1 MSRLRQVR
9 SDEGTIGI
17 LTLGFTV
24 LALMLIL
31 VVSSASAVHLTRL
44 RLTHLADELA
54 EDAAD
59 AVDTAGYFEDPDSG
73 QAALDLATAAMAD
86 AVQRHV
92 DERGMD
98 RLEGVQVVS
107 VEALDDSTARITI
120 EVTVYPL
127 FGVEALLPFA
137 DGIVLRATGEAR
149 SF

>member
-1 MSRLRQVR
+1 MNWRRAVR
-9 SDEGTIGI
+9 SDDGTIGV
-17 LTLGFTV
+17 LSLGFTV
-24 LALMLIL
+24 LALMVIL

-59 AVDTAGYFEDPDSG
+59 AVDTAGYFDGSG
-73 QAALDLATAAMAD
+73 ASRPSLDLATDAMTA

-92 DERGMD
+92 DDRGVD
-98 RLEGVQVVS
+98 HLEGVYLVS
-107 VEALDDSTARITI
+107 VEALDDATASVTI

-137 DGIVLRATGEAR
+137 DGITLQATGQAR

>member
-1 MSRLRQVR
+1 MSRLREVR

-59 AVDTAGYFEDPDSG
+59 AVDTAGYFEGPDTDR
-73 QAALDLATAAMAD
+73 AALDLATAAMTS

-92 DERGMD
+92 HERGVD
-98 RLEGVQVVS
+98 QLEGVHLVS
-107 VEALDDSTARITI
+107 VEAFDDSTARITI
-120 EVTVYPL
+120 EVTAFPL

-137 DGIVLRATGEAR
+137 DGITLRATGEAR

>member
-1 MSRLRQVR
+1 MNRLRRTR

-31 VVSSASAVHLTRL
+31 VVSAATAVHLTRL

-59 AVDTAGYFEDPDSG
+59 AVDTADYFGASATSPE
-73 QAALDLATAAMAD
+73 ALDLATSAMTE

-92 DERGMD
+92 GQRGIAP
-98 RLEGVQVVS
+98 LEGAHVVS
-107 VEALDDSTARITI
+107 VEAIDDSTARVTVEI
-120 EVTVYPL
+120 TVYPL
-127 FGVEALLPFA
+127 FGVEALMPFA
-137 DGIVLRATGEAR
+137 DGITLRATGQAR

>member
-1 MSRLRQVR
+1 MIRFRRAR
-9 SDEGTIGI
+9 SDDGTIGI

-59 AVDTAGYFEDPDSG
+59 AVDTAGYFDGPS
-73 QAALDLATAAMAD
+73 AAPASLDLATVAMTD

-92 DERGMD
+92 DERGVD
-98 RLEGVQVVS
+98 QLDGVRLVS
-107 VEALDDSTARITI
+107 VETLDDSTARITI
-120 EVTVYPL
+120 EMTVYPL

-137 DGIVLRATGEAR
+137 DGITLRATGEAR

>member
-1 MSRLRQVR
+1 MNRFRRAR

-54 EDAAD
+54 ADAAD
-59 AVDTAGYFEDPDSG
+59 AVDTAGYFDGPGAGPAS
-73 QAALDLATAAMAD
+73 LDLATVAMTD

-92 DERGMD
+92 DERGVD
-98 RLEGVQVVS
+98 QLEGVHLVS
-107 VEALDDSTARITI
+107 VETLDDSTARIMI

-137 DGIVLRATGEAR
+137 DGITLRATGEAR

>member
-1 MSRLRQVR
+1 MNRLRLAR

-31 VVSSASAVHLTRL
+31 VVSAASAVHLTRL

-59 AVDTAGYFEDPDSG
+59 AVDTGGYFDGPGTGLASI
-73 QAALDLATAAMAD
+73 DLATAAMTS

-92 DERGMD
+92 DERGVD
-98 RLEGVQVVS
+98 HLEGVHLVS
-107 VEALDDSTARITI
+107 VETLDDSTARITI

-127 FGVEALLPFA
+127 FGVEALMPFA
-137 DGIVLRATGEAR
+137 DGITLRATGESR

>member
-1 MSRLRQVR
+1 MTRFRQAR

-59 AVDTAGYFEDPDSG
+59 AVDTAGYFDGLGTEQVSI
-73 QAALDLATAAMAD
+73 DLATAAMTD

-92 DERGMD
+92 DERGVD
-98 RLEGVQVVS
+98 RLEGVHLVS
-107 VEALDDSTARITI
+107 VEAFDDSTARITI

-137 DGIVLRATGEAR
+137 DGITLRATGQAR

>member
-1 MSRLRQVR
+1 MRRIRAAR

-31 VVSSASAVHLTRL
+31 VVSAASAVHLTRL

-54 EDAAD
+54 QDAAD
-59 AVDTAGYFEDPDSG
+59 AVDTAGYFDGLPTGSTS
-73 QAALDLATAAMAD
+73 LDLARATM
-86 AVQRHV
+86 VTVTERHV
-92 DERGMD
+92 AERGVD
-98 RLEGVQVVS
+98 HLKGVRLVA
-107 VEALDDSTARITI
+107 VEALDDATALVTV

-127 FGVEALLPFA
+127 FGVEALMPFA
-137 DGIVLRATGEAR
+137 DGITLQATGEAR

>member
-1 MSRLRQVR
+1 MSRLREFR
-9 SDEGTIGI
+9 SDDGTIGI

-59 AVDTAGYFEDPDSG
+59 AVDTAGYFDSPG
-73 QAALDLATAAMAD
+73 VGPEALDLATAAMTS

-92 DERGMD
+92 DERGVD
-98 RLEGVQVVS
+98 QLEGVRLVA
-107 VEALDDSTARITI
+107 VESLDDSTARITI

-137 DGIVLRATGEAR
+137 DGITLRATGEAR

>member
-1 MSRLRQVR
+1 MNRFRRTR

-59 AVDTAGYFEDPDSG
+59 AVDTAGYFDGPGAGPAS
-73 QAALDLATAAMAD
+73 LDLATVAMTD

-92 DERGMD
+92 DERGVD
-98 RLEGVQVVS
+98 QFEGVHLVS
-107 VEALDDSTARITI
+107 VETLDDSTARITI

-137 DGIVLRATGEAR
+137 DGITLRATGEAR

>member
-1 MSRLRQVR
+1 MNRLRRAR

-31 VVSSASAVHLTRL
+31 VVSAATAVHLSRL

-59 AVDTAGYFEDPDSG
+59 AADTGNYYATPAGSPAS
-73 QAALDLATAAMAD
+73 LDLATSAMTAA
-86 AVQRHV
+86 VHRHIT
-92 DERGMD
+92 ERGVD
-98 RLEGVQVVS
+98 QLEGVHVIG
-107 VEALDDSTARITI
+107 VEALDNSTARVTV
-120 EVTVYPL
+120 ETTVYPL
-127 FGVEALLPFA
+127 FGVEALMPFA
-137 DGIVLRATGEAR
+137 DGITLRATGQSR

>member
-1 MSRLRQVR
+1 MRRLRAAN

-31 VVSSASAVHLTRL
+31 VVSAATSVHLTRL

-59 AVDTAGYFEDPDSG
+59 AVDAGAYFDGAGTSPVS
-73 QAALDLATAAMAD
+73 LDLATDEMTV

-92 DERGMD
+92 QQRGVD
-98 RLEGVQVVS
+98 HLEGARVVS
-107 VEALDDSTARITI
+107 IQALDSATARVTV
-120 EVTVYPL
+120 EVNVYPL
-127 FGVEALLPFA
+127 FGVEALMPFA
-137 DGIVLRATGEAR
+137 DGITLRATSDAR

>member
-1 MSRLRQVR
+1 MNRRRRLH
-9 SDEGTIGI
+9 SDDGTIGI

-59 AVDTAGYFEDPDSG
+59 AVDATRYFDGSG
-73 QAALDLATAAMAD
+73 TPRPSLDLATAAMTS
-86 AVQRHV
+86 AVQRHAA
-92 DERGMD
+92 ERGVD
-98 RLEGVQVVS
+98 HLEGVQLVS
-107 VEALDDSTARITI
+107 VEAVDASTARITI

-137 DGIVLRATGEAR
+137 DGITLQATGQAR

>member
-1 MSRLRQVR
+1 MRRWREVR
-9 SDEGTIGI
+9 ADEGTIGI

-54 EDAAD
+54 QDAAD
-59 AVDTAGYFEDPDSG
+59 AVDTAGYFDGTATTS
-73 QAALDLATAAMAD
+73 ASLALTRATMT
-86 AVQRHV
+86 AVAQRHV
-92 DERGMD
+92 DERGVG
-98 RLEGVQVVS
+98 RLEGVQLVS
-107 VEALDDSTARITI
+107 VEALDDATARITI
-120 EVTVYPL
+120 ELTVYPL
-127 FGVEALLPFA
+127 FGVETLLPFA

>member
-1 MSRLRQVR
+1 MSRFRR
-9 SDEGTIGI
+9 EGSDDGTIGI

-54 EDAAD
+54 ADAAD
-59 AVDTAGYFEDPDSG
+59 AVDTKGYFDGPGTGTAS
-73 QAALDLATAAMAD
+73 LDLATSAMTS
-86 AVQRHV
+86 AVQRHAS
-92 DERGMD
+92 ERAVNQ
-98 RLEGVQVVS
+98 LEGVRVVS
-107 VEALDDSTARITI
+107 VEAFDDATARVTL
-120 EVTVYPL
+120 EVIVYPL

-137 DGIVLRATGEAR
+137 DGITLRATGEAR

>member
-1 MSRLRQVR
+1 MNWLRRSRG
-9 SDEGTIGI
+9 DEGTIGI

-31 VVSSASAVHLTRL
+31 VVSAATAVHMSRL

-54 EDAAD
+54 QDAAD
-59 AVDTAGYFEDPDSG
+59 AVDTGGYFDGPD
-73 QAALDLATAAMAD
+73 AASLDLATAAMTD

-92 DERGMD
+92 EVRGVD
-98 RLEGVQVVS
+98 RLEGVRLVS
-107 VEALDDSTARITI
+107 VEAPDQSTARVTI

-127 FGVEALLPFA
+127 FGVEALMPFA
-137 DGIVLRATGEAR
+137 DGITLRATGESR

>member
-1 MSRLRQVR
+1 MIRFRQAR
-9 SDEGTIGI
+9 SDDGTIGI

-59 AVDTAGYFEDPDSG
+59 AVDTAGYFDGPGTGPASI
-73 QAALDLATAAMAD
+73 DLATAAMTA

-92 DERGMD
+92 DERGVD
-98 RLEGVQVVS
+98 QLEGVHLVS
-107 VEALDDSTARITI
+107 VESLDDSTAHITI
-120 EVTVYPL
+120 EVIVYPL

-137 DGIVLRATGEAR
+137 DGITLRATGEAR

>member
-1 MSRLRQVR
+1 MNRWRRAS

-31 VVSSASAVHLTRL
+31 VVSAATAVHMTRL

-59 AVDTAGYFEDPDSG
+59 AVDTGGYFDGPSSD
-73 QAALDLATAAMAD
+73 QAALDLAHGAMTA

-92 DERGMD
+92 DRRGVD
-98 RLEGVQVVS
+98 RLEGVTLVS
-107 VEALDDSTARITI
+107 VEAPDQSTATVTI

-127 FGVEALLPFA
+127 FGVEALMPFA
-137 DGIVLRATGEAR
+137 DGITLRATGESR
-149 SF
+149 TF

>member
-1 MSRLRQVR
+1 MSRLRR
-9 SDEGTIGI
+9 ARPDEGTIGI

-31 VVSSASAVHLTRL
+31 VVSSATAVHLTRL

-59 AVDTAGYFEDPDSG
+59 AVDTAGYFDEPGTGRAS
-73 QAALDLATAAMAD
+73 LDLATAAMTD
-86 AVQRHV
+86 AAQRHV
-92 DERGMD
+92 DERGVD
-98 RLEGVQVVS
+98 QLEGVRLVS
-107 VEALDDSTARITI
+107 VEALDVSTARITI

-137 DGIVLRATGEAR
+137 DGITLQATGQSR

>member
-1 MSRLRQVR
+1 MNRFRRAR

-59 AVDTAGYFEDPDSG
+59 AVDTAGYFDDPGTGMAS
-73 QAALDLATAAMAD
+73 LDLAAAAMRS

-92 DERGMD
+92 DERGVD
-98 RLEGVQVVS
+98 QLEGVHLVS
-107 VEALDDSTARITI
+107 VETLDDATAHITI
-120 EVTVYPL
+120 EMTVYPL

-137 DGIVLRATGEAR
+137 DGITLRATGEAR

>member
-1 MSRLRQVR
+1 MNRFRRAR

-59 AVDTAGYFEDPDSG
+59 AVDTAGYFDGPG
-73 QAALDLATAAMAD
+73 AGPAAIGLATVAMTD

-92 DERGMD
+92 DERGVD
-98 RLEGVQVVS
+98 QLEGVHLVS
-107 VEALDDSTARITI
+107 VETLDDSTARITI

-137 DGIVLRATGEAR
+137 DGITLRATGEAR

>member
-1 MSRLRQVR
+1 MSRFRMAR
-9 SDEGTIGI
+9 SDDGTIGI

-31 VVSSASAVHLTRL
+31 VVSSASAVHMTRL

-59 AVDTAGYFEDPDSG
+59 AVDTAGYFDGSATGPAS
-73 QAALDLATAAMAD
+73 LDLARAAMTA

-92 DERGMD
+92 DERGVGH
-98 RLEGVQVVS
+98 LEGVHLVS
-107 VEALDDSTARITI
+107 VTALDDSTARVTI

-137 DGIVLRATGEAR
+137 DGIALRAMGEAR